1 MVSPAQ
7 KKQAVACVVDQ
18 RLCSE
23 RRACRYLGV
32 HRSTY
37 RYPVKSPLPQQ
48 VQLHQRIVSLSWQ
61 YPRYG
66 YRRIRAVLERE
77 GWSVSRKQVQRI
89 RRKEGLKVH
98 PKPQRISRQGVST
111 GLPTQA
117 THRNHVWTWDFI
129 FDRTDKGSTLKM
141 LTMLDEYTRQCLA
154 IRVERQIRSGQ
165 VLATLWQAMMQYGIP
180 EHIRSDNGTEF
191 IAGKIQRWLRV
202 NQIKTLYIEPGSPWQ
217 NGYIESF
224 HSRFRD
230 ECLNREWLLN
240 LREARVVIEDW
251 RQHYNTERPHSR
263 LGYLSPEN
271 YIKHQ
276 KVSP

>member
-7 KKQAVACVVDQ
+7 KKQAVAYVVDQ

-37 RYPVKSPLPQQ
+37 RYPVKSPLPPQ

-98 PKPQRISRQGVST
+98 PKPQRIPRQGVST

-202 NQIKTLYIEPGSPWQ
+202 NQIKTL
-217 NGYIESF
+217 
-224 HSRFRD
+224 
-230 ECLNREWLLN
+230 
-240 LREARVVIEDW
+240 
-251 RQHYNTERPHSR
+251 
-263 LGYLSPEN
+263 
-271 YIKHQ
+271 
-276 KVSP
+276 

>member
-7 KKQAVACVVDQ
+7 KKQAVAYVVDQ

-77 GWSVSRKQVQRI
+77 GWLVSRKQVQRI

-98 PKPQRISRQGVST
+98 PKPQRIPRQGVST

-180 EHIRSDNGTEF
+180 EHIRNDNGTEF
-191 IAGKIQRWLRV
+191 IAGKI
-202 NQIKTLYIEPGSPWQ
+202 
-217 NGYIESF
+217 
-224 HSRFRD
+224 
-230 ECLNREWLLN
+230 
-240 LREARVVIEDW
+240 
-251 RQHYNTERPHSR
+251 
-263 LGYLSPEN
+263 
-271 YIKHQ
+271 
-276 KVSP
+276 